1 MLFLCYNYNGD
12 SMRTFNYVDDHSRI
26 NIDVK
31 SYINELIKELT
42 YLIEIEGLD
51 VYKNGLEVVNNFKN
65 KYSDLHAVHKEILE
79 DLLKPENVEYAVKNK
94 KYKDDASKIGIEFQK
109 DLYRIFEL
117 EESLSKLAEKQFEN
131 MTPFDQIENGGEFMV
146 VGHVSHQLP
155 GVSNNPNYIKNQKE
169 YLSCSLFSNNEQN
182 TFDNGKIVY
191 LVDVTEDNYI
201 SASYFDVAARESR
214 YPSIYSLKEVE
225 TETGKEYISIGY
237 TYDSDKFALSIAT
250 PKVVEK
256 LSLERE
262 SNIEN
267 PLTNE
272 IVLLRGKTI
281 SNKALLMA
289 DETDLLL
296 DEFVT
301 LRKNNIEFKCIN
313 KGLYKEQK
321 DEDRYDKTRLIEL
334 KNELSKIGYYD
345 KKVLEDYYKN
355 VVLKMNYSD
364 DILEIINDGFSKYI
378 DIENIMKEPKEL

>member
-1 MLFLCYNYNGD
+1 
-12 SMRTFNYVDDHSRI
+12 MRTFNYVDDHGRI

-42 YLIEIEGLD
+42 CLIEIEKLD
-51 VYKNGLEVVNNFKN
+51 IYKNALEVVNNFKN
-65 KYSDLHAVHKEILE
+65 KYPDLHAVHKEILE
-79 DLLKPENVEYAVKNK
+79 DLLTPENVEYAVKNK
-94 KYKDDASKIGIEFQK
+94 RYKDDASKIGMEFQK
-109 DLYRIFEL
+109 DLYRIFKL
-117 EESLSKLAEKQFEN
+117 EESLSKLAEKKFEN

-155 GVSNNPNYIKNQKE
+155 GVPNNPNYIKAQKE
-169 YLSCSLFSNNEQN
+169 YLSCSLFSVNEQN

-191 LVDVTEDNYI
+191 LVDVNEDNYI
-201 SASYFDVAARESR
+201 SASYFDVAARETR
-214 YPSIYSLKEVE
+214 YPSIHSLKEVE

-237 TYDSDKFALSIAT
+237 TYDSDEFALSIAT

-262 SNIEN
+262 SKIEN

-272 IVLLRGKTI
+272 IVLLRSKTI

-321 DEDRYDKTRLIEL
+321 DEDRYDKTKLSEL

-345 KKVLEDYYKN
+345 EKVLEDYYKN

-364 DILEIINDGFSKYI
+364 DILEIINDSFSKYI
-378 DIENIMKEPKEL
+378 DIENIMKNPKEL

>member
-1 MLFLCYNYNGD
+1 
-12 SMRTFNYVDDHSRI
+12 MRTFNYVDDHGRI

-42 YLIEIEGLD
+42 CLIEIEKLD
-51 VYKNGLEVVNNFKN
+51 IYKNALEVVNNFKN
-65 KYSDLHAVHKEILE
+65 KYPDLHAVHKEILE
-79 DLLKPENVEYAVKNK
+79 DLLTPENVEYAVKNK
-94 KYKDDASKIGIEFQK
+94 KYKDDASKIGMEFQK

-117 EESLSKLAEKQFEN
+117 EESLSKLAEKKFEN

-169 YLSCSLFSNNEQN
+169 YLSCSLFSINEQN
-182 TFDNGKIVY
+182 TFDNGKIIF
-191 LVDVTEDNYI
+191 LVDVNEDNYI
-201 SASYFDVAARESR
+201 SASYFDVATRESR
-214 YPSIYSLKEVE
+214 YPSIHSLKEVE

-262 SNIEN
+262 SKIEN

-301 LRKNNIEFKCIN
+301 LRNNNIEFKCIN

-321 DEDRYDKTRLIEL
+321 DEDRYDKTKLIEL

-345 KKVLEDYYKN
+345 EKVLEDYYKN

-378 DIENIMKEPKEL
+378 DIENIMKDPKEL